1 MSRDG
6 ITDATL
12 TLKEGPESLER
23 GVMGETYTCKV
34 SPWLLQGPAWRV
46 GWLRGDAWEAVAF
59 VWAKNLVCWRE
70 GAGAEPGMR
79 WVWA

>member
-12 TLKEGPESLER
+12 TLKEGPENLER

-34 SPWLLQGPAWRV
+34 SPRLLQGPAWRV
-46 GWLRGDAWEAVAF
+46 G
-59 VWAKNLVCWRE
+59 
-70 GAGAEPGMR
+70 
-79 WVWA
+79 